1 MKTFGLVLTDC
12 ENVDIEG
19 SAVSESGSMLTSASG
34 VKVSKINFLKT
45 GEDLTCH

>member
-1 MKTFGLVLTDC
+1 MKTFGLVLTDS
-12 ENVDIEG
+12 ENVG

-34 VKVSKINFLKT
+34 VKVSKINFLKA